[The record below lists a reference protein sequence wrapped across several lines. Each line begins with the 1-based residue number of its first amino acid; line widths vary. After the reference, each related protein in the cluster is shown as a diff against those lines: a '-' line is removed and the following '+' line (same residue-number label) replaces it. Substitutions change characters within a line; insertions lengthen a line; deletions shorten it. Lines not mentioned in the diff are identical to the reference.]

1 VNKRLLILALTILI
15 VMLASVAS
23 QGQTPAASAPDLKA
37 AQFAPLERWKLAI
50 LSGDRATLEKMFS
63 VEPPAVVQAP
73 EGDEDASNEVDFWV
87 ARHAAGLKAINL
99 EVVGV
104 GDERP
109 DLWQIAFQPELLN
122 DGKEKARSL
131 YVIEGQMW
139 AKQGADWKIVGVRR
153 AALTK
158 LQQPTSKGADLYGDS
173 ADAHAEIKQ
182 ALARAKVGHKRLLVV
197 FGADWCYDCHVLD
210 KAFHRPD
217 VAPTLDA
224 NFEVI
229 HIDIGKGDLNQDLMK
244 DYQVPMERGI
254 PAIAVLDDAGSLL
267 FSQKGGEFESARS
280 LGPDDILAFLDK
292 WKPSATKN

>member
-1 VNKRLLILALTILI
+1 MNKRLLILALTILI

>member
-1 VNKRLLILALTILI
+1 MNKRLLILAVTILI

-23 QGQTPAASAPDLKA
+23 PGQTPAASAPDMKA

-63 VEPPAVVQAP
+63 VEPAAVVQAP
-73 EGDEDASNEVDFWV
+73 EGDTTASNEVDFWV
-87 ARHAAGLKAINL
+87 ARHVAGLKAINL

-109 DLWQIAFQPELLN
+109 DLWQIAFQAELLSA
-122 DGKEKARSL
+122 GKEKARSS

-139 AKQGADWKIVGVRR
+139 AKQGTDWKIVGVRR

-158 LQQPTSKGADLYGDS
+158 LQQPTSKGADLYGHS

-182 ALARAKVGHKRLLVV
+182 ALARARVGHKRLLVV

-210 KAFHRPD
+210 KAFHRAD

-224 NFEVI
+224 NFEVV

-254 PAIAVLDDAGSLL
+254 PAIAVLDDAGTLL

-292 WKPSATKN
+292 WKPSATKH

>member
-1 VNKRLLILALTILI
+1 MNKRLLILALTILI
-15 VMLASVAS
+15 VMLVSVAS

-63 VEPPAVVQAP
+63 VEPPAVVQEP
-73 EGDEDASNEVDFWV
+73 EGDKTAVNEIDFWV
-87 ARHAAGLKAINL
+87 ARHAAGLKAINF

-109 DLWQIAFQPELLN
+109 DLWQIAFQAELLN
-122 DGKEKARSL
+122 DGKEKARSS

-158 LQQPTSKGADLYGDS
+158 LQQPTSKGADLYGHS

-224 NFEVI
+224 NFEVV

-254 PAIAVLDDAGSLL
+254 PAIAVLDDAGALL

>member
-1 VNKRLLILALTILI
+1 MNKRLLILVVTISI
-15 VMLASVAS
+15 VMPSSVAS
-23 QGQTPAASAPDLKA
+23 QRQTPAANAPDVKA

-50 LSGDRATLEKMFS
+50 LGGDRATLEKMFS
-63 VEPPAVVQAP
+63 VEPAAVVQAP
-73 EGDEDASNEVDFWV
+73 EGDKTASNEVDFWV
-87 ARHAAGLKAINL
+87 ARHAAGLKNINL

-109 DLWQIAFQPELLN
+109 DLWQIAFQAELLS
-122 DGKEKARSL
+122 GKEKGRSS
-131 YVIEGQMW
+131 YVIEGQIW
-139 AKQGADWKIVGVRR
+139 AKQGTDWKIVGVRR

-158 LQQPTSKGADLYGDS
+158 LQQPTSKGADLYGHS

-224 NFEVI
+224 NFEVV
-229 HIDIGKGDLNQDLMK
+229 HIDIGKGDLNQDLMN

-254 PAIAVLDDAGSLL
+254 PAIAVLDDTGTLL
-267 FSQKGGEFESARS
+267 FSQRGGEFESARS